1 MAKQWIPEIEYEET
15 ESGLTSKIPFISVPK
30 EEEMPRILF
39 IFESR
44 DTGEIEPGMDGEEVP
59 VVELNLHQYVNMSS
73 LKERLTA
80 EEYDKVRS
88 VLGLDPLKKAVEAG
102 KKITDNVRKNV
113 EKAEKTD
120 KSN

>member
-80 EEYDKVRS
+80 EEYDKVRT